1 MSDPLFSQQALSE
14 YLSKPEGSF
23 REDRRKKKVAD
34 YWIQSD
40 ELQIKTDENVNRSK
54 SSKEKESCVLCNGSH
69 DLGEYKAYND
79 MVVKERSKFLTK
91 H

>member
-1 MSDPLFSQQALSE
+1 M
-14 YLSKPEGSF
+14 
-23 REDRRKKKVAD
+23 
-34 YWIQSD
+34 QSD
-40 ELQIKTDENVNRSK
+40 KSQIKKDEYVDRSK